1 MPARLAAALLALA
14 LLAAPAAF
22 AASGPSGPPSELS
35 ASAAAAPSP
44 AGGRSP
50 GSGPAARSPG
60 RGPGGPVAVPEPDAK
75 ALAYYRSGNLL
86 WWLGQ
91 AFGVGFPL
99 LLLATGF
106 SARMRDR
113 AERVGRHWIPTVAV
127 YAVCYR
133 ALEWLAARPLAFYG
147 GFLRPH
153 AYGLSNQTF
162 AKWLRDGSID
172 LAVST
177 GVGVLLAVGLY
188 AWIRKAPRRWWLG
201 AAACLVPFLLLVF
214 LVEPLW
220 IAPLY
225 NDFGPMK
232 NEALEAEILALAGR
246 AGIEGSRVFEVAKSV
261 DTNAVNAYVTGF
273 LASKRIVLWDTLLAR
288 FDEAEVLAVMGHEM
302 GHYVLHHV
310 LQGIAVYSLLAGL
323 GLYAI
328 QRLAPLA
335 IARWRSS
342 FGFARLGDVASLPL
356 LLLLLQLG
364 SFAIL
369 PAALAFSRHME
380 HEADRFALELTQDG
394 RAAALA
400 FAKLQR
406 SNLSHPRP
414 GPLYVWWRA
423 THPPLGERIDF
434 ANAYRPWERGEPLRY
449 GDRFRAAP

>member
-1 MPARLAAALLALA
+1 MLVRRLAAALLVLSS
-14 LLAAPAAF
+14 LAAPAAL
-22 AASGPSGPPSELS
+22 AAGGPSGPPSEL
-35 ASAAAAPSP
+35 AAATPAPD
-44 AGGRSP
+44 GL
-50 GSGPAARSPG
+50 
-60 RGPGGPVAVPEPDAK
+60 VAVPEPDAK
-75 ALAYYRSGNLL
+75 ALAYYRGGNVL

-113 AERVGRHWIPTVAV
+113 AERIGRHWVPAVAV
-127 YAVCYR
+127 YAVLYG
-133 ALEWLAARPLAFYG
+133 ALDWLAARPLAFYG

-177 GVGVLLAVGLY
+177 GVGALLAVGLY
-188 AWIRKAPRRWWLG
+188 AWIKKAPRRWWLG
-201 AAACLVPFLLLVF
+201 ATACLVPFLLLVF

-232 NEALEAEILALAGR
+232 DPALETEILGLAGR
-246 AGIEGSRVFEVAKSV
+246 AGIEGGRVFEVAKSV

-288 FDEAEVLAVMGHEM
+288 FDAPEVLAVMGHEM

-323 GLYAI
+323 GLYGI
-328 QRLAPLA
+328 HRLAPLA
-335 IARWRSS
+335 IARWRGR
-342 FGFARLGDVASLPL
+342 FGFARLDDVASLPL

-400 FAKLQR
+400 FAKLQQ

-423 THPPLGERIDF
+423 SHPPLGERIDF
-434 ANAYRPWERGEPLRY
+434 ANRYRPWERGEPLRY
-449 GDRFRAAP
+449 GGRFRSEP